1 MSAICSRRQTGPG
14 QRWRRVSTGPVLV
27 KEKPVMSAKISPFP
41 GANADLL
48 LEKLQE
54 PEVVRSLVS
63 LLEKSQMLNDFLE
76 RGEVML
82 NSVSKGVSELG
93 RAGVASLSKTF
104 EAVDLDELKTAGQN
118 LQAMIPAIRDFA
130 RELGSLKE
138 AGFFEPEVV
147 GIIGRT
153 GRAMAAAARDPEAR
167 SNQGYG
173 LLSLPGLLK
182 EPEVARTFNFIITFA
197 RHFGGDLDKD
207 GAVSAKAKK

>member
-1 MSAICSRRQTGPG
+1 
-14 QRWRRVSTGPVLV
+14 
-27 KEKPVMSAKISPFP
+27 MSAKISPFP
-41 GANADLL
+41 GPTGANADLL
-48 LEKLQE
+48 LEKLQD

-118 LQAMIPAIRDFA
+118 LQGMIPAIRDFA
-130 RELGSLKE
+130 RELGALKE

-153 GRAMAAAARDPEAR
+153 GRAMAAAARDPEAH
-167 SNQGYG
+167 STEGYG